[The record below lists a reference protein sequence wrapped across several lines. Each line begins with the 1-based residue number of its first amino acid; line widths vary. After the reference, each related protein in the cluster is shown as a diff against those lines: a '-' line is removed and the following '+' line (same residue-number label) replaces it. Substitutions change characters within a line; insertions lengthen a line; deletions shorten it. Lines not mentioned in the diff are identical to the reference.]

1 MRPSHGLSK
10 VTHLRLTESEHRD
23 FAIAAKRLR
32 DSRANLLRH
41 AVREIINQPADLLER
56 ELVGLDEAV
65 YQLCAVGRNLNQIT
79 RAMHQ
84 GELKDGKIN
93 VALVEELKQTI
104 DQLDKRFGE
113 VIVKSRLRRVYRS
126 Y

>member
-10 VTHLRLTESEHRD
+10 VTHLRLTESEHRE
-23 FAIAAKRLR
+23 FAVAAKRLR
-32 DSRANLLRH
+32 DSRANLLRR
-41 AVREIINQPADLLER
+41 AVREIINRPADLLEQ

-84 GELKDGKIN
+84 GELKDGQIDA
-93 VALVEELKQTI
+93 ALIEDLKQTV
-104 DQLDKRFGE
+104 DQVTNRVSE
-113 VIVKSRLRRVYRS
+113 VIEKSRLRRVFRCW
-126 Y
+126 